1 MGTIFILA
9 GSMLG
14 FIAAVFLVGFGNLP
28 LLAGLAIW
36 IASGP
41 VAALMFTAIIMPL
54 SRAVRH
60 AGPIRHLA

>member
-14 FIAAVFLVGFGNLP
+14 FVTAVFLVGFGNLS

-41 VAALMFTAIIMPL
+41 VAALLFATVIMPL
-54 SRAVRH
+54 SRAVHH
-60 AGPIRHLA
+60 AEPTRHLA